1 MTLRRVTR
9 RKPLEAGLA
18 SPGPLFQW
26 MENEK
31 SKFEL
36 EVENRATVNVVVNE
50 VEGDT
55 KSVKLAKC
63 STSVGSI
70 EV

>member
-1 MTLRRVTR
+1 MTFRRVTR

-36 EVENRATVNVVVNE
+36 EGR
-50 VEGDT
+50 
-55 KSVKLAKC
+55 KSRNGEC
-63 STSVGSI
+63 RS
-70 EV
+70 E